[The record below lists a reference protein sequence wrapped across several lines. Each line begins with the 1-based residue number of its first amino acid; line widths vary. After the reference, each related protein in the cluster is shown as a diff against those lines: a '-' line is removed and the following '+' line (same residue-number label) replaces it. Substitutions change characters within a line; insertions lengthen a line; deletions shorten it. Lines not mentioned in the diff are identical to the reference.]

1 MQAIINWLVSDEA
14 WKMMGWSSKRHLYI
28 YKFTIMAD
36 ASLYRQRL
44 ANLEKYHKVHAEPQ
58 GTLFRACFAYEK
70 QLVISSNNL

>member
-44 ANLEKYHKVHAEPQ
+44 ANLE
-58 GTLFRACFAYEK
+58 
-70 QLVISSNNL
+70 